1 MDLPALTAARFP
13 SAGRPQENAMHRRH
27 FLCLVAAAL
36 PLRPR
41 SARAQAYPARPV
53 HVIVGQAAGSSSDIT
68 ARLITQSLSER
79 LGQPFTVDVRPG
91 ATGNIATEAVVRSA
105 PDGYTLLLINSQ
117 NTINAALY
125 TKLNFDFGRDIE
137 PIALV
142 DRVPLVMEVNPSFP
156 AKTVPEFIAYA
167 KAHPGQIN
175 MASAGIGGPQH
186 VAGELFKYM
195 AGVNLVHVP
204 YRGSTPALV
213 DLMAGQVQVMF
224 DVTPSSLPHIRAG
237 KLRPLAVTTPHRMD
251 VLPGV
256 PAMAELLPGYEAFG
270 WIGFG
275 APKNTPKTII
285 DTLSKEVNAA
295 IAEPEIKSRLRDLG
309 GEVVPPN
316 TPESVAKFIAADT
329 AKWVKVV
336 KFANIKVD

>member
-1 MDLPALTAARFP
+1 MNSPRRAFLRL
-13 SAGRPQENAMHRRH
+13 AGG
-27 FLCLVAAAL
+27 AAAL
-36 PLRPR
+36 PLA
-41 SARAQAYPARPV
+41 ARIAKAQGYPSRPV

-68 ARLITQSLSER
+68 ARLITQPLSQK
-79 LGQPFTVDVRPG
+79 LGQQFVVDVRPG

-125 TKLNFDFGRDIE
+125 TKLNFDFVHDIA
-137 PIALV
+137 PVALV

-167 KAHPGQIN
+167 KAHPGKIN

-186 VAGELFKYM
+186 VAGELFKFM
-195 AGVNLVHVP
+195 AGVDLVHVP

-237 KLRPLAVTTPHRMD
+237 KLRPLAVTTPERMD
-251 VLPGV
+251 VLPNV
-256 PAMAELLPGYEAFG
+256 PAMAEFLPGYEAFG

-275 APKNTPKTII
+275 APKGTPADII
-285 DTLSKEVNAA
+285 DALNKQINAIVA
-295 IAEPEIKSRLRDLG
+295 APDVKGRLLDLG
-309 GEVVPPN
+309 AQVMPPN
-316 TPESVAKFIAADT
+316 SPADIAKFIAADNE
-329 AKWVKVV
+329 KWVKVV
-336 KFANIKVD
+336 QFAHLKVD

>member
-1 MDLPALTAARFP
+1 MKFARRTFFRL
-13 SAGRPQENAMHRRH
+13 AGG
-27 FLCLVAAAL
+27 AAAM
-36 PLRPR
+36 PVAVRF
-41 SARAQAYPARPV
+41 AKAQSYPSRPV

-68 ARLITQSLSER
+68 ARLITQPLSQK
-79 LGQPFTVDVRPG
+79 LGQQFVVDVRPG

-125 TKLNFDFGRDIE
+125 TKLNFDFVHDIA

-167 KAHPGQIN
+167 KANPGKIN

-186 VAGELFKYM
+186 VAGELFKFM
-195 AGVNLVHVP
+195 DGVDLVHVP

-237 KLRPLAVTTPHRMD
+237 KLTPLAVTTPERMD
-251 VLPGV
+251 VLSNI
-256 PAMAELLPGYEAFG
+256 PAMAEFLPGYEAFG

-275 APKNTPKTII
+275 APKGTPADIVEGLNKQINAVVATP
-285 DTLSKEVNAA
+285 EV
-295 IAEPEIKSRLRDLG
+295 KGRLLDLG
-309 GEVVPPN
+309 TQIMPPS
-316 TPESVAKFIAADT
+316 PPADVAKFIADDT
-329 AKWVKVV
+329 AKWTKVAQ
-336 KFANIKVD
+336 FAHLKVD

>member
-1 MDLPALTAARFP
+1 MNF
-13 SAGRPQENAMHRRH
+13 SRR
-27 FLCLVAAAL
+27 AAL
-36 PLRPR
+36 PLACGAASLPVAAPM
-41 SARAQAYPARPV
+41 ARAQAYPTRPV

-68 ARLITQSLSER
+68 ARLITQPLSR
-79 LGQPFTVDVRPG
+79 QLGQQFVVDVRPG

-125 TKLNFDFGRDIE
+125 TKLNFDFVRDIA

-142 DRVPLVMEVNPSFP
+142 DRVPLVMEVNPAFP
-156 AKTVPEFIAYA
+156 AKTVTEFIAYA
-167 KAHPGQIN
+167 KAHPGKIN

-186 VAGELFKYM
+186 VAGELFKFM
-195 AGVNLVHVP
+195 AGVDLVHVP

-237 KLRPLAVTTPHRMD
+237 KLRALAVTTPERMD
-251 VLPGV
+251 VLPDV
-256 PAMAELLPGYEAFG
+256 PALAELLPGYEAFG

-275 APKNTPKTII
+275 APNGTPAAII
-285 DTLSKEVNAA
+285 DELNKQINAVVA
-295 IAEPEIKSRLRDLG
+295 TPDVKGRLLDLG
-309 GEVVPPN
+309 TQIMPPK
-316 TPESVAKFIAADT
+316 PPADVAKFIATDT

-336 KFANIKVD
+336 QFAHLKVD